1 MNQEATGKFIALK
14 RKEKNLTQEQLAE
27 RLGISNKTVSK
38 WECGKCM
45 PDYNII
51 EPLCRELDITV
62 SELMTGVER
71 KKEKNDVFEDMQLLD
86 MLERIQCMERQK
98 LLLFGMVLISV
109 GIAVCAVSRLFGGSQ
124 IQDFVAGVLLGLSVG
139 QMLIGIYIVASMFRK
154 NK

>member
-1 MNQEATGKFIALK
+1 
-14 RKEKNLTQEQLAE
+14 
-27 RLGISNKTVSK
+27 
-38 WECGKCM
+38 M

-139 QMLIGIYIVASMFRK
+139 QMLIGVYIVASMFRK

>member
-1 MNQEATGKFIALK
+1 
-14 RKEKNLTQEQLAE
+14 
-27 RLGISNKTVSK
+27 
-38 WECGKCM
+38 M

-51 EPLCRELDITV
+51 EPLCRELYITV